1 MMLTTLRWT
10 RFGILQ
16 VNAEMEQGVQLLDDQ
31 QIDEAVQ
38 VFTRVPGD

>member
-1 MMLTTLRWT
+1 M
-10 RFGILQ
+10 
-16 VNAEMEQGVQLLDDQ
+16 NAEMEQGVQLLDDQ